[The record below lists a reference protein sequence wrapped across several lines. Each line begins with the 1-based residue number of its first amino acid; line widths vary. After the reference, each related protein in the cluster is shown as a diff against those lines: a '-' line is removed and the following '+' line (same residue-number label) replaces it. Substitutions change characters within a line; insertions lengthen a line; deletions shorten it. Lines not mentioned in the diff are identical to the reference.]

1 MARMAVDKDDN
12 EMILLIRINGEDKD
26 DVVDEVSLD

>member
-1 MARMAVDKDDN
+1 MGRMTVDKDDN